1 MTLSNAQTELLRL
14 WRSLDGRRRF
24 ALAGGGAMIA
34 HQPSDRTTG
43 DLDLFTSDME
53 AVEDQASRFITEIE
67 T

>member
-1 MTLSNAQTELLRL
+1 
-14 WRSLDGRRRF
+14 
-24 ALAGGGAMIA
+24 MIA

-53 AVEDQASRFITEIE
+53 AVEDQVSRFITEIE